1 MALGI
6 GSLQEQTNRAMTAYA
21 GNQQALD
28 ADINKTAKNPRIAP
42 DIAKLAAKSTMDKL
56 LTSLENANLAASMP
70 SPTPTISDQL
80 DSSLRQRLENLINKN
95 APATQNTMVGNA
107 VATLNNKGGGKGIM
121 GNSPQQGM
129 NVPQPKQTQAA
140 APPLSQ
146 QAIAQRP
153 AQGIMSAPPQQ
164 GMPTR
169 MAAGGGVMKYAVGDM
184 VTGLLPNLS
193 PNPAALI
200 DTLNGPDGQR
210 IISEAIRSGIN
221 IQELQQA
228 VEAQYGQEVT
238 SALNNTISK
247 VTGPNNVE
255 ATAIDPSLLLPAKN
269 VPTKGIET
277 VASEPMPR
285 ILREVAD
292 PKATAPKGIEAA
304 ASSQTDPNAIGNI
317 LAYAQEREARKKRAN
332 DSKSVMPS
340 VTPEVKDKYGMPEEE
355 RRLSSAELLKAA
367 APQGIETAVAPNAL
381 PSQDAVSAPEGVEL
395 LDLSAAALK
404 WLGDNP
410 ELAASIAL
418 TFIPGVGWGALAAR
432 GGIRAV
438 AAGVSRLSSTKIG
451 KKAKEAL
458 LDSVSTKRAK
468 RENIIGLGGSPV
480 RGYTK
485 GISRQKR
492 DFDPQKLRDRASD
505 AVQLGGAAVLAN
517 EILGGEDASKGIESA
532 VTTIPSE
539 VLEEARDTN
548 SVATNGVATNVA
560 PPQTDPNAIA
570 KILAYTQAREARKK
584 RASDNTGGSED
595 KYALPTVEEAKI
607 DSEAETAIRQGL
619 NKKATREA
627 DADFLGRGDKQKRAE
642 DIIKA
647 RQRRLD
653 GREYRSSD
661 AFNAGLRAIAGARP
675 GSSSFAAGANAMDSY
690 TTRFNKDKQTEQNA
704 IDALV
709 TSADAADTVLG
720 NNALTSAGKAF
731 NDAITFFSSMREVKQ
746 NRFIAEAEIKANAIL
761 NEQSNDR
768 ADARSR
774 RSDDRADTRSE
785 ADRVLKRET
794 NRLARQIEREK
805 GLQGQALAIA
815 KWVQSVEQKVMESPL
830 YQNLEA
836 DLFKEEGGP
845 GTGDYDEIKAS
856 MDNILT
862 NSRNN
867 VYSVMYANGYLEIL
881 ENAQSTLG
889 AVSSEVNRSLG
900 LPAIQRDNSF
910 LNTIQAQK
918 DRIKRE
924 NALERAAS
932 LTQAKD

>member
-169 MAAGGGVMKYAVGDM
+169 MAAGGGVMKYAGGDM
-184 VTGLLPNLS
+184 ITGLLPNLS
-193 PNPAALI
+193 SNPAALI

-292 PKATAPKGIEAA
+292 PKATAPKGVKTAVTPEVKDKYGMTEEERRLSRAELVGAGKKRASPMQEYLDRFGDLDMQSPQRERQEFGETSVTPAVDQKIEDYSKNPLKAAGVDALTA
-304 ASSQTDPNAIGNI
+304 ASAFPAGLASTKIAQLVTNPAVRAAIKNIPRNTFTKPSTTTFNRGVNGIYKNPVGRELRDGVPEVVAGVAGLGILGNEILGGEDTVVDTNAAPSQTDPNAIAKI
-317 LAYAQEREARKKRAN
+317 LAYAQEREARKKRAGA
-332 DSKSVMPS
+332 SKVPD
-340 VTPEVKDKYGMPEEE
+340 V
-355 RRLSSAELLKAA
+355 
-367 APQGIETAVAPNAL
+367 
-381 PSQDAVSAPEGVEL
+381 
-395 LDLSAAALK
+395 
-404 WLGDNP
+404 NP
-410 ELAASIAL
+410 
-418 TFIPGVGWGALAAR
+418 
-432 GGIRAV
+432 
-438 AAGVSRLSSTKIG
+438 
-451 KKAKEAL
+451 
-458 LDSVSTKRAK
+458 
-468 RENIIGLGGSPV
+468 
-480 RGYTK
+480 
-485 GISRQKR
+485 
-492 DFDPQKLRDRASD
+492 
-505 AVQLGGAAVLAN
+505 AVLA
-517 EILGGEDASKGIESA
+517 
-532 VTTIPSE
+532 
-539 VLEEARDTN
+539 
-548 SVATNGVATNVA
+548 
-560 PPQTDPNAIA
+560 
-570 KILAYTQAREARKK
+570 EARKVNGVETEGGGTPT
-584 RASDNTGGSED
+584 DGGGSED

-690 TTRFNKDKQTEQNA
+690 TTRFNKDKQTEQDA

-746 NRFIAEAEIKANAIL
+746 NRFIAEANIKTNEIL
-761 NEQSNDR
+761 
-768 ADARSR
+768 SR
-774 RSDDRADTRSE
+774 RSDDRADARSE
-785 ADRVLKRET
+785 ADRVLKKET
-794 NRLARQIEREK
+794 NRLDRQIEREK
-805 GLQGQALAIA
+805 DLQAQALAIA

-889 AVSSEVNRSLG
+889 AVSSEVNKSLG

-918 DRIKRE
+918 DRIERE

>member
-169 MAAGGGVMKYAVGDM
+169 MAAGGGVMKYAGGDM
-184 VTGLLPNLS
+184 ITGLLPNLS
-193 PNPAALI
+193 SNPAALI

-292 PKATAPKGIEAA
+292 PKATAPKGVEAA

-340 VTPEVKDKYGMPEEE
+340 VTPEVKDKYGMTEEE
-355 RRLSSAELLKAA
+355 RRLSRAELVGAGKKRASPMQEYLDRFGDLDMQSPQRERQEFGETSVTPAVDQKIEDYSKNPLKAA
-367 APQGIETAVAPNAL
+367 GVDAL
-381 PSQDAVSAPEGVEL
+381 T
-395 LDLSAAALK
+395 
-404 WLGDNP
+404 
-410 ELAASIAL
+410 AASA
-418 TFIPGVGWGALAAR
+418 FPAGLA
-432 GGIRAV
+432 
-438 AAGVSRLSSTKIG
+438 STKIAQLVTNPAVRAAI
-451 KKAKEAL
+451 KNIPRNTFTKP
-458 LDSVSTKRAK
+458 STTTFNRGVNGIYKNPVG
-468 RENIIGLGGSPV
+468 RELRDGVPEVVAGVAGLG
-480 RGYTK
+480 
-485 GISRQKR
+485 I
-492 DFDPQKLRDRASD
+492 
-505 AVQLGGAAVLAN
+505 LGN
-517 EILGGEDASKGIESA
+517 EILGGEDT
-532 VTTIPSE
+532 V
-539 VLEEARDTN
+539 VDTN
-548 SVATNGVATNVA
+548 AA
-560 PPQTDPNAIA
+560 PSQTDPNAIA
-570 KILAYTQAREARKK
+570 KILAYAQEREARKK
-584 RASDNTGGSED
+584 RAGASKVPDVNPAVLAEARKVNGVETEGGGTPTDGGGSED

-690 TTRFNKDKQTEQNA
+690 TTRFNKDKQTEQDA

-746 NRFIAEAEIKANAIL
+746 NRFIAEANIKTNEIL
-761 NEQSNDR
+761 
-768 ADARSR
+768 SR
-774 RSDDRADTRSE
+774 RSDDRADARSE
-785 ADRVLKRET
+785 ADRVLKKET
-794 NRLARQIEREK
+794 NRLDRQIEREK
-805 GLQGQALAIA
+805 DLQAQALAIA

-918 DRIKRE
+918 DRIERE